1 MEQWWTVAVEYLTS
15 PQAAALLRAAVKI
28 AVGLVLG
35 RLAGNGLA
43 RLFAEDDAQ
52 RAVII
57 RRASF
62 YGIAGLFTASAL
74 MELGFDLSV
83 LLGAAGILTVAIG
96 FASQTSTSN
105 VISGLFLLGERPFA
119 VGDIIRVG
127 GPTGEVL
134 SVDLLSV
141 KLRTFDNLFVRI
153 PNETMVKS
161 EVTNLRR
168 FPIRRIDLQVG
179 VAYKEDLREVRD
191 VLMQVADRNPL
202 CLEEPQPLIIFQG
215 YGDSSIN
222 HQFSVWAKTE
232 NFLDLRTSIRV
243 EIKEAFDEHG
253 IEIPFPTG
261 PSTPE
266 ARRSPS
272 RCGART
278 DPPTLRRRHP
288 IPRRRRNRRS
298 IPSSLKRR
306 IGLRE
311 RRRMTPGL
319 TSLFDRPTHSTP
331 LAVCLRNTKNSRSG
345 ATSSTWPSASLSA
358 QRSERSSSRW

>member
-1 MEQWWTVAVEYLTS
+1 MEQWWTPAIDYLTS
-15 PQAAALLRAAVKI
+15 PQAVNALKALVKI
-28 AVGLVLG
+28 LVGLALG

-52 RAVII
+52 RAMIL
-57 RRASF
+57 RRGAL
-62 YGIAGLFTASAL
+62 YGITGLFTASAL

-96 FASQTSTSN
+96 FASQTSASN

-119 VGDIIRVG
+119 VGDVIRVNG
-127 GPTGEVL
+127 TTGEVL

-153 PNETMVKS
+153 PNETMIKS

-191 VLMQVADRNPL
+191 VLMKVADRNPL
-202 CLEEPQPLIIFQG
+202 CLEEPAPLIIFQG

-232 NFLDLRTSIRV
+232 HFLDLRNSIPV

-253 IEIPFPTG
+253 IEIPFPHRTLYTG
-261 PSTPE
+261 SETAAFPVQQAEGEDDS
-266 ARRSPS
+266 SPS
-272 RCGART
+272 PP
-278 DPPTLRRRHP
+278 DP
-288 IPRRRRNRRS
+288 
-298 IPSSLKRR
+298 
-306 IGLRE
+306 E
-311 RRRMTPGL
+311 
-319 TSLFDRPTHSTP
+319 ST
-331 LAVCLRNTKNSRSG
+331 
-345 ATSSTWPSASLSA
+345 
-358 QRSERSSSRW
+358 